1 MAGGR
6 LVPIATGGVLVA
18 VAAGG
23 LWYLARPA
31 PESAPE
37 VHVPAAAEQQPAGPD
52 AAAVRAALAAV
63 SCVNGDAV
71 TEPGGVVVLEGTA
84 AAADLVEEAARQAG
98 AVPGVSS
105 VDNRLTVAPEPGCHA
120 AAQALRLLDGGSGTP
135 PQVTLS
141 KPGGLYLDQD
151 YLVVEVALPEGAS
164 GHVYVDVLTDA
175 GSVYHLLPEPLA
187 QANQLQAGGRVRVGV
202 EAAERRDGVRHWQ
215 VSPPYGAAY
224 LLATVTEHPLY
235 EGLRPIEEPLD
246 AYMPVLLAALQDSSS
261 GAKAA
266 QVQHLEFRPRS

>member
-18 VAAGG
+18 VAAVG
-23 LWYLARPA
+23 LWYMAWPA

-37 VHVPAAAEQQPAGPD
+37 VQAPAVAERQPAGVD

-63 SCVNGDAV
+63 PCVKGDAV
-71 TEPGGVVVLEGTA
+71 TEPGGVVLLEGTA
-84 AAADLVEEAARQAG
+84 ATADLVEEAARQAG

-120 AAQALRLLDGGSGTP
+120 AAQVLRLLDAGSGAP

-151 YLVVEVALPEGAS
+151 YLVVEVALPGGAG

-187 QANQLQAGGRVRVGV
+187 QANRLQAGGRVRIGV
-202 EAAERRDGVRHWQ
+202 EAAERQDGVRHWQ

-224 LLATVTEHPLY
+224 ILATVTEHPLY

-246 AYMPVLLAALQDSSS
+246 AYMPVLLAALQDASS

>member
-18 VAAGG
+18 VAAVG
-23 LWYLARPA
+23 LWHLARPA
-31 PESAPE
+31 TESAPE
-37 VHVPAAAEQQPAGPD
+37 VEAPAVAERQPAGPD
-52 AAAVRAALAAV
+52 AAAVRAALVAV
-63 SCVNGDAV
+63 PCVKGDAV
-71 TEPGGVVVLEGTA
+71 TGPDGVVVLEGTA
-84 AAADLVEEAARQAG
+84 AAADLAEEVARQAG

-105 VDNRLTVAPEPGCHA
+105 VDNRLTVAAEPGCHA
-120 AAQALRLLDGGSGTP
+120 AAQALRLLDAGSGTP
-135 PQVTLS
+135 PQITLS

-151 YLVVEVALPEGAS
+151 YLVVEVALPGGAG
-164 GHVYVDVLTDA
+164 GHVYVDVLTDS

-187 QANQLQAGGRVRVGV
+187 QANRLQAGERVRIGV

-224 LLATVTEHPLY
+224 ILATVTEHPLY
-235 EGLRPIEEPLD
+235 EGLRPIEEPLE
-246 AYMPVLLAALQDSSS
+246 AYMPVLLAALQDASS